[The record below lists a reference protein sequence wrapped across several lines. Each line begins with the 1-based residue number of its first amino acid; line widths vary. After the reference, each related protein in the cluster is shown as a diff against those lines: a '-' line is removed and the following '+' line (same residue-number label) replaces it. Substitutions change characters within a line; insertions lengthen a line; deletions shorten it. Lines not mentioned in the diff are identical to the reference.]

1 MSRKYIIFLLFLIL
15 FITTIASAQV
25 FEVVNDTPI
34 PTFNPT
40 AMATPVIT
48 TITTIPPV
56 LEKLSQTFH
65 GGARYADGNPILPG
79 SIITTKD
86 QYGNIL
92 TNYTIR
98 EIGQYGS
105 SKPYGD
111 KMVVSIFKNQSDRTS
126 RTSIIFVNFFIDD
139 IRARDSST
147 FKVGEDTEFDI
158 LLPIAKP
165 TPITTTTIPTP
176 IPTTIPTPVQTSN
189 VSVQRVITPTPVSP
203 PTSDEIFPGTD
214 NMTLVIYGIVGT
226 VILIFGMFIIVVIQS
241 YLMNKSNRDD
251 SLGPENK

>member
-1 MSRKYIIFLLFLIL
+1 MLKKYIIFLLFLIL
-15 FITTIASAQV
+15 FITIASAQV
-25 FEVVNDTPI
+25 FEVVNETPI
-34 PTFNPT
+34 PTFIPT
-40 AMATPVIT
+40 AMPTPIIT

-56 LEKLSQTFH
+56 LEKLSQTFY
-65 GGARYADGNPILPG
+65 GSVKYADGNPVSPG

-126 RTSIIFVNFFIDD
+126 RTSVIFVNFFIDD
-139 IRARDSST
+139 VRARDSSI

-165 TPITTTTIPTP
+165 TPIPTTTIPTP
-176 IPTTIPTPVQTSN
+176 IPTTIPTPTQTIEA
-189 VSVQRVITPTPVSP
+189 SVQPVITLIP

-214 NMTLVIYGIVGT
+214 NMTLVFYGLIGTGLLIIGMIIT
-226 VILIFGMFIIVVIQS
+226 VIIQS

>member
-1 MSRKYIIFLLFLIL
+1 MSKKYIIFLLLLISL
-15 FITTIASAQV
+15 TTIASAQV
-25 FEVVNDTPI
+25 FEVVNETPI

-40 AMATPVIT
+40 AMPTPVVT

-56 LEKLSQTFH
+56 LEKMSQTFY

-126 RTSIIFVNFFIDD
+126 RSSVIFVNFFVDD
-139 IRARDSST
+139 VRARDSSA

-165 TPITTTTIPTP
+165 TPIPTTTIPTP
-176 IPTTIPTPVQTSN
+176 IPTTIPTPIETSNISVQT
-189 VSVQRVITPTPVSP
+189 VITPTPVSS
-203 PTSDEIFPGTD
+203 TSDEIFPGTD
-214 NMTLVIYGIVGT
+214 NMTLVVYGIIGT
-226 VILIFGMFIIVVIQS
+226 ALLIFGMIITVIIQS

-251 SLGPENK
+251 SLGPEGRGK